1 MVFSSI
7 LFLLYF
13 LPAFLVIYYLLP
25 YKLRNPW
32 VLIASIFFYSWGAP
46 DFIFIVLGSIIADFY
61 LVKYIHKAD
70 KPAKIWLAG
79 ISVIMNVGLLAYFK
93 YANFFINNV
102 NHVLGHFGVSQVHWL
117 AIALPIGISFFTFQ
131 KITYAVDVYRNVH
144 APLKRI
150 GDYAMYILMFPHLI
164 AGPIVRFNLV
174 ADQIEDR
181 RYNETVENRMN
192 GFYRFVIGLS
202 KKVLI
207 ANVLGAEVDKIFTLD
222 ALSLGTGQ
230 AWTGIIAYAFQ
241 IYFDFSGYSD
251 MAIGLAL
258 MIGFNFPENFNNPYI
273 SQSITEFWRRW
284 HMTLGRFMREY
295 LYIPLGGNRVS
306 TTRLYLNLWIVFF
319 LSGLWHGAAWNF
331 VAWGAFHGFFLVA
344 DRLFLLKILEKIG
357 KAPAMIFTFFVS
369 LIGWVLF
376 RSENLSYA
384 MDYLKTMFSFSG
396 NGQPVELE
404 RKFVIILFLAVI
416 FSFMAAIKGVE
427 AWQMRM
433 LGSGDAGR
441 QGGIEAWKPGTGNWE
456 LGTVVTRWGFKVGFI
471 LIFFLFSLAA
481 IISSG
486 FNPFIYFR
494 F

>member
-13 LPAFLVIYYLLP
+13 LPAFLLIYYLLP
-25 YKLRNPW
+25 YKLRNSW
-32 VLIASIFFYSWGAP
+32 VLLASIAFYTWGAP
-46 DFIFIVLGSIIADFY
+46 DFIFIVLGSIIADFF
-61 LVKYIHKAD
+61 LVKYIHRSEGRNKRLLTA
-70 KPAKIWLAG
+70 
-79 ISVIMNVGLLAYFK
+79 ISIAMNVGLLAYFK
-93 YANFFINNV
+93 YANFFVDNF
-102 NHVLGHFGVSQVHWL
+102 NHLLGELGVSTLHWTS
-117 AIALPIGISFFTFQ
+117 IALPIGISFFTFQ
-131 KITYAVDVYRNVH
+131 KITYTIDVYRKVH
-144 APLKRI
+144 SPLHHI
-150 GDYAMYILMFPHLI
+150 IDYAMYILMFPHLI

-181 RYNETVENRMN
+181 RFNEKVENRIT
-192 GFYRFVIGLS
+192 GFYRFIIGLS

-207 ANVLGAEVDKIFTLD
+207 ANVLGAEADKIFALD
-222 ALSLGTGQ
+222 AATMGSGQ

-295 LYIPLGGNRVS
+295 LYIPLGGNKVS
-306 TTRLYLNLWIVFF
+306 TARLYFNLWIVFL

-331 VAWGAFHGFFLVA
+331 IAWGAFHGLFLVA
-344 DRLFLLKILEKIG
+344 DRLFLMKILEKIG
-357 KAPAMIFTFFVS
+357 KVPAILFTFFVS

-376 RSENLSYA
+376 RSITLTYA
-384 MDYLKTMFSFSG
+384 WDFLKAMFSFSPTG
-396 NGQPVELE
+396 EPVDLSL
-404 RKFVIILFLAVI
+404 KFITILLIAILF
-416 FSFMAAIKGVE
+416 SFFAAFKGVE
-427 AWQMRM
+427 AWQLKILSNSSSLPRFGEG
-433 LGSGDAGR
+433 LG
-441 QGGIEAWKPGTGNWE
+441 
-456 LGTVVTRWGFKVGFI
+456 WGLKIGFSI
-471 LIFFLFSLAA
+471 IFLIFCLSA
-481 IISSG
+481 IISTG

>member
-1 MVFSSI
+1 MVFSSV

-25 YKLRNPW
+25 YKIRNPW
-32 VLIASIFFYSWGAP
+32 VLTASIFFYAWGAP
-46 DFIFIVLGSIIADFY
+46 GFIFIVLGSIIADFY
-61 LVKYIHKAD
+61 LVKYIHLAD
-70 KPAKIWLAG
+70 RTGKRWLAA
-79 ISVIMNVGLLAYFK
+79 ISIMMNLGLLAYFK
-93 YANFFINNV
+93 YANFFIDNV
-102 NHVLGHFGVSQVHWL
+102 NALLGQFGATQVHWTS
-117 AIALPIGISFFTFQ
+117 IALPIGISFFTFQ
-131 KITYAVDVYRNVH
+131 KITYTVDVYRNIH

-150 GDYAMYILMFPHLI
+150 VDYAMYILMFPHLI

-181 RYNETVENRMN
+181 RYNETIENRLN
-192 GFYRFVIGLS
+192 GFFRFVIGLS

-207 ANVLGAEVDKIFTLD
+207 ANVLGAEVDRIFAMD
-222 ALSLGTGQ
+222 PASIGTAQ

-258 MIGFNFPENFNNPYI
+258 MIGFRFPENFNNPYI

-306 TTRLYLNLWIVFF
+306 TARMYFNLWIVFF

-331 VAWGAFHGFFLVA
+331 LVWGAFHGLFLVA

-357 KAPAMIFTFFVS
+357 KIPAMLITFFIS

-376 RSENLSYA
+376 RAENLGYA
-384 MDYLKTMFSFSG
+384 SGYLKSMFGFSG
-396 NGQPVELE
+396 GYQQVEVD
-404 RKFVIILFLAVI
+404 RKFIMILVIAII
-416 FSFMAAIKGVE
+416 FSFMGAIKGME
-427 AWQMRM
+427 AWQQRM
-433 LGSGDAGR
+433 LGGGEAGK
-441 QGGIEAWKPGTGNWE
+441 QGGMAAWWYGGMVTWR
-456 LGTVVTRWGFKVGFI
+456 LGFS

-481 IISSG
+481 ILSSG